1 MHFSFEES
9 NKKFLLVYLQGV
21 DYKLYN
27 PEIAI
32 IETLIETP
40 LVEEFFCAGSLRETA
55 INIFFYSTQMQFIL
69 SWA

>member
-9 NKKFLLVYLQGV
+9 NEKFLLVYLQGV

-40 LVEEFFCAGSLRETA
+40 LVEEFFCTGNLRETA
-55 INIFFYSTQMQFIL
+55 INIFFYSTQTQFIL
-69 SWA
+69 S